1 MKFATRL
8 VHGSHAIDPA
18 TGALSIPV
26 YQTSTFAQQSVDHF
40 GKYDYARSGNPTR
53 DALEEAIADLEGG
66 SAAFAFGS
74 GMAAIS
80 SSLMLFAPG
89 DHLVVC
95 EDVYGGAYRVLT
107 RLFSQWGLE
116 VTFVDA
122 TSLPAIEA
130 AIRPATKAIYL
141 ESPSNPLLK
150 VTDLRGAAAI
160 ARKHG
165 LLTLVD
171 STFMTP
177 YLQRPLE
184 LGCDIVIHSGT
195 KFLNGHSDVV
205 CGFAVVKDEKL
216 AARLRFV
223 QNAFGAILGPQ
234 DCWLTLRGLKTLKIR
249 MEESQSSCVKVAAWL
264 ASQPQVTRVYYP
276 GLESHP
282 GHAIHKAQASG
293 PGAVLSFEL
302 ESYELT
308 KKLLEGIH
316 LAAFAVS
323 LGGVESILSY
333 PAKMSHAAMP
343 QAERASRG
351 ISDTLVRFSV
361 GLEDA
366 DDLIADLARLI
377 GSDYGS

>member
-8 VHGSHAIDPA
+8 IHGNHTIDPA

-40 GKYDYARSGNPTR
+40 GRYDYARSGNPTR
-53 DALEEAIADLEGG
+53 EALEEAVANLEGG
-66 SAAFAFGS
+66 NAACAFGS

-80 SSLMLFAPG
+80 STLLLFAPG

-95 EDVYGGAYRVLT
+95 EDVYGGAFRVLT
-107 RLFSQWGLE
+107 KLFSQWGLT

-122 TSLPAIEA
+122 TNLAAIEKA
-130 AIRPATKAIYL
+130 LRPETKAIYL

-150 VTDLRGAAAI
+150 ITDLQGAAAI

-184 LGCDIVIHSGT
+184 LGCDIVLHSGT
-195 KFLNGHSDVV
+195 KFLNGHSDVI
-205 CGFAVVKDEKL
+205 CGFAVVKDAIL
-216 AARLRFV
+216 AQRLRFV

-234 DCWLTLRGLKTLKIR
+234 DCWLTMRGMRTLKIR
-249 MEESQSSCVKVAAWL
+249 MEESQNSAIKIAAWL
-264 ASQPQVTRVYYP
+264 VTQPRVTRVYYP
-276 GLESHP
+276 GLENHP
-282 GHAIHKAQASG
+282 GHGVHKTQASG

-308 KKLLEGIH
+308 RKLLEGVN

-343 QAERASRG
+343 PAERAARG
-351 ISDTLVRFSV
+351 ISDTLVRLSV
-361 GLEDA
+361 GLEDS
-366 DDLIADLARLI
+366 DDIIEDLERLFA
-377 GSDYGS
+377 GE

>member
-8 VHGSHAIDPA
+8 IHGSHAVDPV

-26 YQTSTFAQQSVDHF
+26 HQTSTFAQKSVDHF
-40 GKYDYARSGNPTR
+40 GRYDYARSGNPTR
-53 DALEEAIADLEGG
+53 EALEEAIADLEGG
-66 SAAFAFGS
+66 SHAFAFGS

-80 SSLMLFAPG
+80 STLMLFAPG

-95 EDVYGGAYRVLT
+95 EDVYGGAFRVMT
-107 RLFSQWGLE
+107 RLFGQWGLQ

-122 TSLPAIEA
+122 TDLSAIEG
-130 AIRPATKAIYL
+130 AIRPETKAIYL

-150 VTDLRGAAAI
+150 ITDLKGAAAI
-160 ARKHG
+160 ARRHD

-184 LGCDIVIHSGT
+184 LGCDIVLHSGT

-205 CGFAVVKDEKL
+205 CGFAVVKDEEL
-216 AARLRFV
+216 ARRIGFV

-234 DCWLTLRGLKTLKIR
+234 DCWLTLRGLRTLKVR
-249 MEESQSSCVKVAAWL
+249 MEESQRSARKVAAWL
-264 ASQPQVTRVYYP
+264 DSHPRVTKVHYP
-276 GLESHP
+276 GLEDHP
-282 GHAIHKAQASG
+282 GHAVHSAQADG

-308 KKLLEGIH
+308 KNLLEGIE

-343 QAERASRG
+343 PAERASRG
-351 ISDTLVRFSV
+351 ISDTLVRLSV
-361 GLEDA
+361 GLEDV
-366 DDLIADLARLI
+366 DDLVADLGRLI
-377 GSDYGS
+377 GG